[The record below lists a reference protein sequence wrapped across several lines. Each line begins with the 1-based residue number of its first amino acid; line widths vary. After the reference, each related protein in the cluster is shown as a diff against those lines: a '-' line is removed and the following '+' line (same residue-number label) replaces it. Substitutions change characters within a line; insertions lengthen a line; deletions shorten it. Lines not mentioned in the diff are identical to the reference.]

1 MVMDH
6 NEWYQKMKAAGLQ
19 IFDFLSGKIHSI
31 LKLLLVN
38 PRIRK
43 AFHTIN
49 NYFVVSAF
57 ILGFI
62 VFFIIIIPLL
72 QELTLSLLPG
82 TRINTA
88 VRLSEKETDDQIRKL
103 LKANLIT
110 ENKLNRKIPYQSY
123 LVVNSTEN
131 KFSMYSRRK
140 LIREG
145 KCSTGSYIMLQAAD
159 ERRWIFKT
167 PRGVFR
173 IQGKITSPV
182 WKKPDW
188 AFIEEGLPVP
198 SKSSYL
204 RYEFGVLGDYAMS
217 LGHGYL
223 IHGTL
228 YQRLLGMP
236 VTHGCIRLG
245 DDDLKAVYQNLNIG
259 SKVFIY

>member
-1 MVMDH
+1 MDY
-6 NEWYQKMKAAGLQ
+6 NEWYRQIKETGLQ
-19 IFDFLSGKIHSI
+19 ISRLLAGKIQSI
-31 LKLLLVN
+31 LQSISENNRLRQV
-38 PRIRK
+38 
-43 AFHTIN
+43 FHTTKRYFIRSGIIAG
-49 NYFVVSAF
+49 FVV
-57 ILGFI
+57 
-62 VFFIIIIPLL
+62 FFVMIIPLL
-72 QELTLSLLPG
+72 QELTISWLQVSRVSPA
-82 TRINTA
+82 IE
-88 VRLSEKETDDQIRKL
+88 LSEKEIRNRIRKL
-103 LKANLIT
+103 EKASLTI

-131 KFSMYSRRK
+131 KFYLYSRRK

-159 ERRWIFKT
+159 ERKWIFKT

-198 SKSSYL
+198 SPNSYL

-217 LGHGYL
+217 LGQGYL

-228 YQRLLGMP
+228 YQRFLGMP

-245 DDDLKAVYQNLNIG
+245 DDDLKTVYQYLHIG
-259 SKVFIY
+259 SRVFIY

>member
-1 MVMDH
+1 MIIP
-6 NEWYQKMKAAGLQ
+6 ALQ
-19 IFDFLSGKIHSI
+19 ALTISI
-31 LKLLLVN
+31 L
-38 PRIRK
+38 PK
-43 AFHTIN
+43 AKVISN
-49 NYFVVSAF
+49 V
-57 ILGFI
+57 
-62 VFFIIIIPLL
+62 
-72 QELTLSLLPG
+72 ELTESEIRHGIKKLEKACLS
-82 TRINTA
+82 A
-88 VRLSEKETDDQIRKL
+88 
-103 LKANLIT
+103 
-110 ENKLNRKIPYQSY
+110 ENRLNRKTPYQPY
-123 LVVNSTEN
+123 LVVNSGEN
-131 KFSMYSRRK
+131 RFYLYSRRK
-140 LIREG
+140 LVREG
-145 KCSTGSYIMLQAAD
+145 RCSTGSYIMLKAAD
-159 ERRWIFKT
+159 ERKWIFKT

-198 SKSSYL
+198 APDSYL

-245 DDDLKAVYQNLNIG
+245 DDDLKIVYQYLNIG

>member
-1 MVMDH
+1 MDF
-6 NEWYQKMKAAGLQ
+6 NEWYRKIKITGLQ
-19 IFDFLSGKIHSI
+19 IFRFLADKIQSI
-31 LKLLLVN
+31 LKSISED
-38 PRIRK
+38 PKFRK
-43 AFHTIN
+43 SFHAIQKYFIVAGIIVGFII
-49 NYFVVSAF
+49 YFVT
-57 ILGFI
+57 
-62 VFFIIIIPLL
+62 IIPML
-72 QELTLSLLPG
+72 QELTISLLPK
-82 TRINTA
+82 T
-88 VRLSEKETDDQIRKL
+88 RLSRTVELSESEIRNRIRKL
-103 LKANLIT
+103 EKASLTT
-110 ENKLNRKIPYQSY
+110 ENRLKLKIPYQPY

-131 KFSMYSRRK
+131 KFYLYSRRK
-140 LIREG
+140 LVREG

-159 ERRWIFKT
+159 ERKWIFKT

-198 SKSSYL
+198 SPNSYL

-217 LGHGYL
+217 LGRGYL

-228 YQRLLGMP
+228 YQRFLGMP

-245 DDDLKAVYQNLNIG
+245 DDDLKTVYQYLNIG